1 MTVEE
6 LYKILKRGI
15 ENDNT
20 HKDFANLEVVVIT
33 HDPSMGPRAS
43 SILKYASRGI
53 DWEGGLFNLV
63 TEDHLIKQGGTLTK
77 DKIIMQQQLE
87 KLKNPKNP
95 E

>member
-6 LYKILKRGI
+6 LYNILKRGI
-15 ENDNT
+15 ENDNI

-33 HDPSMGPRAS
+33 QDPSVGPRS
-43 SILKYASRGI
+43 FSIVKHANRGF
-53 DWEGGLFNLV
+53 DWEHGLFNLV

-77 DKIIMQQQLE
+77 DKIIMQQQL
-87 KLKNPKNP
+87 KNLNNPKNP